1 MLQIIRESIKDYGF
15 SAKTADIILSS
26 RRESTTKQYSITLRN
41 GWIFVINKRQIHC
54 MHSNPR
60 VRDFFTSLYE
70 NIGYSALN
78 TARAAISSL
87 VSLTDGYTVG
97 NHPLITR
104 YFKGVFNLK
113 PRYNQTWDV
122 RLVLNYLRKL
132 SLANKLGLKD
142 LTLKTLMLLALVSS
156 QRQQTLHKLDVRKM
170 ELKVNKVIFFVED
183 LLKHN
188 RPGNTG
194 LKLEFC
200 SYPPDR
206 RLCIHTYLMEYL
218 KRTKKCR
225 GRETSLLVSYG
236 KPFSKVS
243 TSTIARWLRTV
254 MHNAG
259 VDVTVFKPHS
269 IRSATVSRASAAN
282 VPVLDILSHA
292 GWKNEQTFQRF
303 YNKPVG
309 KDCKQSVATAI
320 LGN

>member
-1 MLQIIRESIKDYGF
+1 
-15 SAKTADIILSS
+15 
-26 RRESTTKQYSITLRN
+26 
-41 GWIFVINKRQIHC
+41 
-54 MHSNPR
+54 
-60 VRDFFTSLYE
+60 
-70 NIGYSALN
+70 
-78 TARAAISSL
+78 
-87 VSLTDGYTVG
+87 
-97 NHPLITR
+97 
-104 YFKGVFNLK
+104 
-113 PRYNQTWDV
+113 
-122 RLVLNYLRKL
+122 
-132 SLANKLGLKD
+132 
-142 LTLKTLMLLALVSS
+142 MLLALVSS

-206 RLCIHTYLMEYL
+206 RLCIQPYLMEYL

-225 GRETSLLVSYG
+225 GRETSLLVSYR

-243 TSTIARWLRTV
+243 TS
-254 MHNAG
+254 
-259 VDVTVFKPHS
+259 
-269 IRSATVSRASAAN
+269 TVSRASAAN

-309 KDCKQSVATAI
+309 KDCIQSVATAI